1 MAVKA
6 HNCIVIH
13 ILETSREVFITFQ
26 DNIRDKLTPIGV
38 QLNYSLREELPL
50 PRRLTPILDVPN
62 VVTVKVCH
70 SWLLIHKFCKF
81 TNNQS
86 SIHDDTAKNGQKW
99 YSSIFCTNF
108 RKLPD
113 LIIKGQ
119 TEDSLAK

>member
-1 MAVKA
+1 MVVKA

-62 VVTVKVCH
+62 VVTVKVCR

-81 TNNQS
+81 TNNLIYPVS
-86 SIHDDTAKNGQKW
+86 TTTLRKMEKNGTVL
-99 YSSIFCTNF
+99 YSIQTFASYSI
-108 RKLPD
+108 
-113 LIIKGQ
+113 
-119 TEDSLAK
+119 